1 MKTTKPAKKKK
12 KKNYAN
18 SLLAVILPL
27 AVFGALGV
35 FFAIE
40 RTGLTVT
47 LSGEAAG
54 PVFLPEEIF
63 VPRSMRTP
71 ELRCLLIHNS
81 QEEYTADVT
90 KNISFV
96 LDQMSVGTTV
106 VDVGRTRTLPPLSRY
121 KTMVIACEELIPIH
135 LYLFDIFE
143 WVEAG
148 GGLLFAIPPSERV
161 LGTVFN
167 KEMGIEYGLYE
178 YVPQVDAFL
187 ETDLLAGGKG
197 ERIRWSE
204 KGDWDNYRSGIDF
217 VLSDTAIVHMV
228 AEGPVGPSPMLWE
241 NRFGKGR
248 IVVNNNDAMGERWSR
263 GIIAAAYS
271 LTEDAVAWP
280 VINASMIFIDDF
292 PSPISEGYNEFIKND
307 FNVQNEYFFTH
318 IWFPDMM
325 SLSKKYSVKYS
336 SVFIETYDD
345 NVHPPFETIEN
356 TERMKYF
363 GSLFLTE
370 GHEIGLHGYNHQSLA
385 FDNFDYGDEL
395 DYNKWQDPEHIY
407 LALSNTIGLQ
417 KDLFPSLEM
426 RTYVP
431 PSNVLSM
438 EARAILRKQFPQL
451 NVISGLLVDGI
462 FALEDEFGVAEDGF
476 IDVPRISSDYYP
488 LDKALN
494 EEDPL
499 FWTIL
504 NELNLHFVVSHFIH
518 PDDVMDIERGAEKG
532 WKGLLSAFDEF
543 LAWQNQFPIRKL
555 TAQEG
560 AAAVQRFD
568 NINVST
574 TLSENQIALDI
585 SGLYDEAW
593 LLVRINEGAP
603 KETDG
608 GELTH
613 ISDNLYLL
621 KAEKPNVVI
630 SLGPR
635 GRR

>member
-248 IVVNNNDAMGERWSR
+248 IVINNNDAMVQRWSR
-263 GIIAAAYS
+263 GLIAAAYS
-271 LTEDAVAWP
+271 LTEPAVVWP

-292 PSPISEGYNEFIKND
+292 PSPIAAGYNEYIRRD
-307 FNVQNEYFFTH
+307 FGVQNEYFFTH

-325 SLSKKYSVKYS
+325 ALAKKYGVKYT
-336 SVFIETYDD
+336 SVFIESYND
-345 NVHPPFETIEN
+345 NVFPPFETLED

-363 GSLFLTE
+363 GSLFLFE
-370 GHEIGLHGYNHQSLA
+370 GHEIGLHGHNHQSLV
-385 FDNFDYGDEL
+385 FEDFDYRGEL
-395 DYNKWQDPEHIY
+395 DYNKWQEPEHIVA
-407 LALSNTIGLQ
+407 ALTNTIDLQ
-417 KDLFPSLEM
+417 HQLFPGMEM
-426 RTYVP
+426 HTYVP
-431 PSNVLSM
+431 PSNVLSK
-438 EARAILRKQFPQL
+438 EARAVIRENFPKV
-451 NVISGLLVDGI
+451 NSISGVMVNGI
-462 FALEDEFGVAEDGF
+462 YQLEDDFGVAEDGF
-476 IDVPRISSDYYP
+476 INIPRISASYFP
-488 LDKALN
+488 LDPEEN
-494 EEDPL
+494 EEEAM
-499 FWTIL
+499 FWMIL
-504 NELNLHFVVSHFIH
+504 NELNMHFIISHFIH
-518 PDDVMDIERGAEKG
+518 PDDAMDADRGAEKG
-532 WKGLLSAFDEF
+532 WKKLLADFDEF
-543 LAWQNQFPIRKL
+543 LAWQNRFPIRKK
-555 TAQEG
+555 TAQEA

-568 NINVST
+568 NLNVRT
-574 TLSENQIALDI
+574 TLSDNEISLFIA
-585 SGLYDEAW
+585 GLYDEAW
-593 LLVRINEGAP
+593 LLVRINDGRP
-603 KETDG
+603 QNVSG
-608 GELTH
+608 GELSH
-613 ISDNLYLL
+613 ISENLYLL
-621 KAEKPNVVI
+621 RADDPRVVI
-630 SLGPR
+630 SLTGE
-635 GRR
+635 G